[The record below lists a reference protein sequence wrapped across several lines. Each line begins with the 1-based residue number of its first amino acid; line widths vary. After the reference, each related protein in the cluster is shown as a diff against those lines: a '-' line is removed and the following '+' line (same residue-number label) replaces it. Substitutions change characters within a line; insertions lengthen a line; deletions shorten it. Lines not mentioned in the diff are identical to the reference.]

1 MSYLCFWKKL
11 DALQIFPKKFVCKG
25 EASKV
30 THGEYKNGVLFL
42 CGGEGKLK
50 TKGCWNGH

>member
-11 DALQIFPKKFVCKG
+11 DAVQIFPKKFVCKG

-30 THGEYKNGVLFL
+30 THEEYKNGVLFL

-50 TKGCWNGH
+50 TKGC